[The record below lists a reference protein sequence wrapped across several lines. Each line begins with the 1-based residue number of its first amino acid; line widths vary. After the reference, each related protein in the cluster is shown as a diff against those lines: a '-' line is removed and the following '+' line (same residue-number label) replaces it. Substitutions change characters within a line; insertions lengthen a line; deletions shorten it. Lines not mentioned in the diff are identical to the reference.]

1 MNTSREAT
9 RRRVVVIAVLLVA
22 AAAAGFGLSQFGSGA
37 DDASDGDAPAP
48 PTVTPTQNGSG
59 SAGGDSNAGAPAFTT
74 TTTAT
79 TTSGATTTTA
89 TTTPGTVGVQF
100 SAENPENVENTL
112 GEVVHLE
119 GRLTGTLSWNV
130 SDARNLTLVVSIW
143 TPDSGWARQRTV
155 ERAVNDT
162 GTLAL
167 ARVLDAPVTYASGER
182 ADEFNNSNDDTTAL
196 REGYVTVTAFV
207 AADGATIEAQ
217 SMDSYAFSVANLAT
231 PSTPNLSVSNP
242 GVLGVSNAAPGASG
256 RTETVVTNDGDAA
269 GALDVV
275 LTGLDSAENG
285 LIEPERGVDHPGNG
299 GELASALEL
308 RVALVRD
315 DGTRTYLVGG
325 PDAYVTAAT
334 LDETVLTAD
343 YPLAA
348 GESVRVVAQWRVPAA
363 TGNAIQTDSVTLNV
377 SYVLT
382 STT

>member
-22 AAAAGFGLSQFGSGA
+22 AAAAGFGLSQFESA
-37 DDASDGDAPAP
+37 ASDASDGDAPAP

-59 SAGGDSNAGAPAFTT
+59 SAGGDANAGAPASTT
-74 TTTAT
+74 TTTT
-79 TTSGATTTTA
+79 TTSGATTTTT
-89 TTTPGTVGVQF
+89 TTTPGSVGVQF
-100 SAENPENVENTL
+100 SAESPENVENTL
-112 GEVVHLE
+112 GEVVHLD

-130 SDARNLTLVVSIW
+130 SDARTLTVVVSTW
-143 TPDSGWARQRTV
+143 TPESEWARQRTV

-167 ARVLDAPVTYASGER
+167 SRVLDAPVTYASGER
-182 ADEFNNSNDDTTAL
+182 ADEFNNSNDDTTVL

-207 AADGATIEAQ
+207 AADGATVEAQ

-275 LTGLDSAENG
+275 LTGVDSAENG
-285 LIEPERGVDHPGNG
+285 LIELERGVDRPGNG

-315 DGTRTYLVGG
+315 DGARTYLVGG

-334 LDETVLTAD
+334 LDETVLAAD